1 MNIKKF
7 QLMLRSKGIR
17 IGDDDPMFLL
27 LSENE
32 KILKE
37 FIRDIQE
44 SYAININ
51 TQQSKE
57 AAARHNQ
64 AVISAAMLIVTIFLI
79 VVAFWLGQ
87 VWGNIHSQIFIGFGF
102 GLIVGLV
109 ITVAAINISVEPNK
123 E

>member
-17 IGDDDPMFLL
+17 IGDDDPMLLL

-57 AAARHNQ
+57 KAARYNQ
-64 AVISAAMLIVTIFLI
+64 AVITAAMLIISLFLM
-79 VVAFWLGQ
+79 VVAFWFGQ

-109 ITVAAINISVEPNK
+109 VTVSVINIWS
-123 E
+123 